1 MDGARELKE
10 PSPEGALCSS
20 ALVILLINS
29 MLCKYLS
36 WLFKL
41 CCISVYLNSIQDPTN
56 PNMSRHDAS
65 DMPGQMIKLGLGS
78 KSVYCIRGFFLE
90 SPAPSFHSGMEDGV
104 FFNCYKQL

>member
-10 PSPEGALCSS
+10 PSPEGALGSS

-41 CCISVYLNSIQDPTN
+41 FSLLFT
-56 PNMSRHDAS
+56 
-65 DMPGQMIKLGLGS
+65 
-78 KSVYCIRGFFLE
+78 
-90 SPAPSFHSGMEDGV
+90 
-104 FFNCYKQL
+104 

>member
-41 CCISVYLNSIQDPTN
+41 FFTPVYLNSIQN
-56 PNMSRHDAS
+56 PANPSMSRHDAS
-65 DMPGQMIKLGLGS
+65 DMPEHI
-78 KSVYCIRGFFLE
+78 INW
-90 SPAPSFHSGMEDGV
+90 D
-104 FFNCYKQL
+104 

>member
-41 CCISVYLNSIQDPTN
+41 FFTPVYLNSYRTTLIKTCL
-56 PNMSRHDAS
+56 
-65 DMPGQMIKLGLGS
+65 DMMLLTCQ
-78 KSVYCIRGFFLE
+78 
-90 SPAPSFHSGMEDGV
+90 
-104 FFNCYKQL
+104 NT

>member
-20 ALVILLINS
+20 ALVILLIDS

-41 CCISVYLNSIQDPTN
+41 FFTPVYLNLVQDPTN
-56 PNMSRHDAS
+56 PNMSRHDTS
-65 DMPGQMIKLGLGS
+65 DMPEQI
-78 KSVYCIRGFFLE
+78 INW
-90 SPAPSFHSGMEDGV
+90 D
-104 FFNCYKQL
+104 